1 MSPIHY
7 LDFLNEN
14 YPVRRS
20 EEQKKAFREYIQS
33 IFPRAVIETTADGKN
48 QNIVIGDPLTAKLV
62 CTAHYDTP
70 AASLFPN
77 LMIPRNKAL
86 FLLYQ
91 FAPIVLLLAAALG
104 GGYLI
109 ASALVH
115 PAEQE
120 FVGIFV
126 LVYMVI
132 YYGLFYLMYRVFTNP
147 NNYNDNT
154 SGVAAVLSIAE
165 RLNEQQ
171 RGEVAFIL
179 FDNEEKGKKGSKA
192 YCKDHKDAMK
202 DRLLVNF
209 DCVGNGEHIVFIAM
223 KEAEGRSEY
232 RMLQES
238 FRGNDAFRTY
248 FYPIKGS
255 ESNSD
260 YKNFPCGIGCMACR
274 KSQKGVLYTPHIHTP
289 KDTVA
294 SNENIAFIA
303 GGMCSMITAL
313 SVDGDKK

>member
-1 MSPIHY
+1 MSY
-7 LDFLNEN
+7 LDFLNKN
-14 YPVRRS
+14 YPMRRTA
-20 EEQKKAFREYIQS
+20 EQKEAFRVYIRS
-33 IFPRAVIETTADGKN
+33 AFPDAKIETTTDGKN
-48 QNIVIGDPLTAKLV
+48 QNVIIGDPLTAKVV

-77 LMIPRNKAL
+77 LMIPRNPAL

-91 FAPIVLLLAAALG
+91 FVPVILMLAVALGAGYLAARQFAQPGEPDFLR
-104 GGYLI
+104 LF
-109 ASALVH
+109 L
-115 PAEQE
+115 
-120 FVGIFV
+120 
-126 LVYMVI
+126 LVYLAV
-132 YYGLFYLMYRVFTNP
+132 YYVMFFLMYRVFKNP
-147 NNYNDNT
+147 NNHNDNT

-165 RLNEQQ
+165 RLNEQE
-171 RGEVAFIL
+171 RAETAFIL

-223 KEAEGRSEY
+223 KEAEKRAEY
-232 RMLQES
+232 QTLQEC
-238 FRGNDAFRTY
+238 FRDSGGFHTY

-260 YKNFPCGIGCMACR
+260 YKNFSCGIGCMACR
-274 KSQKGVLYTPHIHTP
+274 RSRGGVLYTPYIHTP

-303 GGMCSMITAL
+303 DGMSKLIAAL
-313 SVDGDKK
+313 SLATEAEKGA

>member
-1 MSPIHY
+1 MSY
-7 LDFLNEN
+7 LDFLNKN
-14 YPVRRS
+14 YPMRRTG
-20 EEQKKAFREYIQS
+20 EQKEAFRSYIQGV
-33 IFPRAVIETTADGKN
+33 FPDAKIETTADGKN
-48 QNIVIGDPLTAKLV
+48 QNIVIGDPLTAKVV

-77 LMIPRNKAL
+77 LMIPRNQAL

-91 FAPIVLLLAAALG
+91 FVPVILLLAVALG
-104 GGYLI
+104 GGYVI
-109 ASALVH
+109 ARQF
-115 PAEQE
+115 EQPGDID
-120 FVGIFV
+120 FLRLFL
-126 LVYMVI
+126 LVYLAI
-132 YYGLFYLMYRVFTNP
+132 YYALFFLMYRVFKNP

-154 SGVAAVLSIAE
+154 SGVAAVLSVAE
-165 RLNEQQ
+165 RLNE
-171 RGEVAFIL
+171 REREEVAFIL

-192 YCKDHKDAMK
+192 YYKDHKDAMK

-223 KEAEGRSEY
+223 KEAEKRAEY
-232 RMLQES
+232 QMLQEC
-238 FRGNDAFRTY
+238 FRDNDGFHTY

-274 KSQKGVLYTPHIHTP
+274 RSRGGVLYTPYIHTP

-294 SNENIAFIA
+294 YNENIVFIA
-303 GGMCSMITAL
+303 DGMSKLIAAL
-313 SVDGDKK
+313 SSAAGVEEGA

>member
-1 MSPIHY
+1 MSY
-7 LDFLNEN
+7 LDFLNKN
-14 YPVRRS
+14 YPMRRS
-20 EEQKKAFREYIQS
+20 AEQKDAFRAYIRS
-33 IFPRAVIETTADGKN
+33 VFPDARIEITADGKN
-48 QNIVIGDPLTAKLV
+48 KNIVIGDPLTAKMV

-77 LMIPRNKAL
+77 LMIPRNPVL

-91 FAPIVLLLAAALG
+91 FVPVILMLAVALG
-104 GGYLI
+104 GGYLV
-109 ASALVH
+109 ARQFAQPGEMDFLRV
-115 PAEQE
+115 
-120 FVGIFV
+120 FL
-126 LVYMVI
+126 LVYLVI
-132 YYGLFYLMYRVFTNP
+132 YYALFFLMYRVFKNP

-165 RLNEQQ
+165 RLNDRE
-171 RGEVAFIL
+171 RAETAFIL

-192 YCKDHKDAMK
+192 YYKDHKDAMK

-209 DCVGNGEHIVFIAM
+209 DCVGNGENIVFIAM
-223 KEAEGRSEY
+223 KEAEKRAEY
-232 RMLQES
+232 QTMQEC
-238 FRGNDAFRTY
+238 FRDRGGFHTY

-274 KSQKGVLYTPHIHTP
+274 RSRGGVLYTPYIHTP

-294 SNENIAFIA
+294 SNENIVFIA
-303 GGMCSMITAL
+303 DGMCRLMAL
-313 SVDGDKK
+313 LSSADGAEKGA